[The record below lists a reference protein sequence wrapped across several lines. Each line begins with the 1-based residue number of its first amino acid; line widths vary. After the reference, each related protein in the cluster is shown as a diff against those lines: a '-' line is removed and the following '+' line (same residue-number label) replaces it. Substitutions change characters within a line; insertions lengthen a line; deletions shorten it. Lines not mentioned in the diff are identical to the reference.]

1 MQNIDPKTPTQANYR
16 ILNLIEQMVVV
27 APKGTALG
35 LCDLISALFSGYF
48 IESGGAVM
56 PAVEAFL
63 RQEIQDEK
71 EREARSRRAAKAL
84 TYGNYNLKEL
94 MDTLQE
100 IVQAEGHWEPI
111 MVQGYRIVPVDF
123 TAYRR
128 TAVKKLKSKAYV
140 ADANGAVPA
149 VPIGM
154 IASVG
159 VVNGQRVALLKN
171 AVLADLNV
179 NESAAH
185 KKRLYK
191 QVMTELDED
200 ELAVFDAG
208 FKLVEA
214 TQTGI
219 QRCLIRL
226 AKNCTFGKTA
236 GRIPERTSAKG
247 ATPTQYQ
254 AEIVRPLARQHGD
267 KTLPATEADEICTMT
282 DESGRELMVHIW
294 HKLYFLERH
303 LNDINDGR
311 KKHELRHMSLKVMA
325 IYDPDYDDPLL
336 VGTPL
341 LSLEPAAARK
351 IYVTRWPVE
360 GMPQAGKYILSGGGG
375 THFVHHPTAMQ
386 RLPLLSLIFG
396 SLLKYVAATL
406 PPFRTGFW
414 DRLLKPTFGRLLRH
428 LKKVGIPLS
437 EQLFKKGSVTAHL
450 PVGYDAIRLVKT

>member
-1 MQNIDPKTPTQANYR
+1 MANNHPKTSTQANYR
-16 ILNLIEQMVVV
+16 ILTLIEQMVTV

-63 RQEIQDEK
+63 GQAIKDEQ

-94 MDTLQE
+94 MDKVQKV
-100 IVQAEGHWEPI
+100 VQAEGHWEPI
-111 MVQGYRIVPVDF
+111 MAQGYRIVPVDF

-140 ADANGAVPA
+140 ADSHRAVPA

-159 VVNGQRVALLKN
+159 TVNGQRVALLKN
-171 AVLADLNV
+171 AVLADLSV
-179 NESAAH
+179 NEREAH

-191 QVMTELDED
+191 QVAAELAKD

-208 FKLVEA
+208 FNLVGAVQARIE
-214 TQTGI
+214 
-219 QRCLIRL
+219 RSLIRL
-226 AKNCTFGKTA
+226 AKNCTFGKTV

-247 ATPTQYQ
+247 PTPSQYKT
-254 AEIVRPLARQHGD
+254 EIVRPLARQHGD
-267 KTLPATEADEICTMT
+267 KMLPATEADEICTMI
-282 DESGRELMVHIW
+282 DESGRELKVHIW

-303 LNDINDGR
+303 LSDIKNKQ
-311 KKHELRHMSLKVMA
+311 KKRELRHTPLKVMA

-341 LSLEPAAARK
+341 LSLEPEAARK
-351 IYVTRWPVE
+351 IYLTRWPVE
-360 GMPQAGKYILSGGGG
+360 GIPQAGKYMLSGGGG

-386 RLPLLSLIFG
+386 RLPMLSLIFG

-414 DRLLKPTFGRLLRH
+414 DRLLKPTYGRLLRH
-428 LKKVGIPLS
+428 LKKVGMPLS
-437 EQLFKKGSVTAHL
+437 EQLFKKGSATAHL
-450 PVGYDAIRLVKT
+450 PVGYEAIRFAKT